1 MDIFCVG
8 MYRSCSTWQYLIASR
23 LIEQHRGG
31 QRLGF
36 VTGEQYQAL
45 IEREPPSSSW
55 RILKAHEPHPSFES
69 ALSQGAAR
77 AIYAFRD
84 LRDVAFSLIHVY
96 RSTFEHIVEQ
106 HQYLDICIKNDH
118 AWKSQCQVLAQRYED
133 LMADPTTGVRAM
145 ARHFGIALTAAE
157 AIALVAEFSWSAN
170 RRRTEEWSDHLRSQG
185 IDLESPASVLK
196 HDQTTLLHWNHL
208 RRGRV
213 GGWRRQ
219 ATSRQREVLH
229 QICGDWLIEQGYEI
243 DNSWLRSDGSTQIEQ
258 ELVDSI
264 S

>member
-23 LIEQHRGG
+23 LVEQHRGG

-36 VTGEQYQAL
+36 VTGEQYQTL

-55 RILKAHEPHPSFES
+55 RILKAHEPHPSFEA
-69 ALSQGAAR
+69 ALARGTAR
-77 AIYAFRD
+77 AVYAYRD

-96 RSTFEHIVEQ
+96 RSTFEHIVER
-106 HQYLDICIKNDH
+106 HQYLDICIKNDR
-118 AWKSQCQVLAQRYED
+118 AWTSQSEVLAQRYED
-133 LMADPTTGVRAM
+133 LTSNPTVGVRAM
-145 ARHFGIALTAAE
+145 ARHFGIALTSAE

-185 IDLESPASVLK
+185 VDLGSPTSVLK

-208 RRGRV
+208 RRGQI

-219 ATSRQREVLH
+219 ATARQREVLSH
-229 QICGDWLIEQGYEI
+229 ICGSWLIDHGYER
-243 DNSWLRSDGSTQIEQ
+243 DDCWSRADVSAQAKH